1 MMGFDVLVG
10 PASIPCLVLVRVV
23 EPSEHIEDFRVVAST
38 VFLLPFISVFVLL
51 VPFSDFLFFRIFIF
65 PIRFAHQC

>member
-1 MMGFDVLVG
+1 MGFDVLAG

-23 EPSEHIEDFRVVAST
+23 EPSEHIEDFRVVAFT
-38 VFLLPFISVFVLL
+38 VFLLPLISVFVLL